1 MYKIPDNKILLL
13 FFAPAIFLFIILLL
27 SGQNFIFSLFV
38 ILIYGIFSIAFIN
51 NKIGLFLLILLRP
64 CLDYFGGQSAL
75 IAGLNLNFADIF
87 AILTIAFCFYTIAKN
102 LHRVKELPL
111 LRSWLFFLIAL
122 SASLLT
128 SINITAGPVEI
139 ARILSSALIF
149 YTAFV
154 VVENS
159 KDLSNLIKVIIIS
172 ALIPSLVAIYQFFT
186 QTGLTVP
193 YEGVYNRVFGTFTHP
208 NMLAF
213 YLVLVLAL
221 CFVVYLISDKKKV
234 TVTLFGLIAILYLV
248 ALAFTYTRSA
258 WLGLLLIVVLLG
270 LTRFRK
276 FLIISLVIL
285 GICYFSFQQINS
297 RVQNLASADP
307 SSSVQ
312 WRIQMWHDSIGYAM
326 QRPILGYGIGNSNQV
341 ILDNRGPQYG
351 SDFEHNDYIRVALD
365 AGLIGLIAFLVLIIN
380 LLLTLFKIYREQKKP
395 RLKILAFVIF
405 ILAISFYLI
414 SFGDNILTDTALE
427 WSLWALLGG
436 LLATQIKEHRTKS
449 IEQRT

>member
-1 MYKIPDNKILLL
+1 L

-27 SGQNFIFSLFV
+27 SGQNFIFSLFI
-38 ILIYGIFSIAFIN
+38 ILIYGLFSIAFIN
-51 NKIGLFLLILLRP
+51 NKLGLFLLILLRP
-64 CLDYFGGQSAL
+64 CLDYFGGQSTA

-111 LRSWLFFLIAL
+111 LRSWLFFIMAL

-128 SINITAGPVEI
+128 SINITTGPVEI
-139 ARILSSALIF
+139 TRILSSALIF

-154 VVENS
+154 VVENN
-159 KDLSNLIKVIIIS
+159 KDLSNLIKIIIVS
-172 ALIPSLVAIYQFFT
+172 AFIPSAVAIYQFFT
-186 QTGLTVP
+186 QSGLTVP

-248 ALAFTYTRSA
+248 ALALTYTRSA
-258 WLGLLLIVVLLG
+258 WLGLLLIIVLLG

-297 RVQNLASADP
+297 RVQNLTSSDP

-341 ILDNRGPQYG
+341 ILDNRGQQYG

-365 AGLIGLIAFLVLIIN
+365 AGLIGLVAFLVLILN
-380 LLLTLFKIYREQKKP
+380 LLSALFKIYQKEKKP